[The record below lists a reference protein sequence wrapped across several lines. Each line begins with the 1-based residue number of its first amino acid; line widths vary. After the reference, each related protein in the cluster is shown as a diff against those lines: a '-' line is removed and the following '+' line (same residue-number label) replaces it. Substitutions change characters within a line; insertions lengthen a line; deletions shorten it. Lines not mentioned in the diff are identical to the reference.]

1 MTPYWIFIIFLISF
15 GLTDTIFA
23 EPVDLEI
30 DWIIEGQI
38 PPTQSE
44 INTES
49 DIENDSIIEEQINNF
64 LFPQNKI
71 SENVA
76 EDFITGSGYMLAGRE
91 ISIDSKEGQLLNQ
104 ILIEQR
110 EINKDN
116 FFHMIKYLDRY
127 SDGYVELAEALL
139 DPVRQQNYQQ
149 NGLVRDYNIN
159 SNLEYFLIERGYDLD
174 DLESIPNN
182 AFSPTNYDAIRIAAA
197 NSGIDSI
204 DLRELLPN
212 YVKPD
217 SKVLHDEMI
226 RKLSEQTASVY
237 DSILSSKFEISVKQS
252 PDLTNTITDNLFD
265 DFQFVNT
272 KFENTQHV
280 IDSLDKSEIFLAINP
295 TYEYPLLIF
304 ISITIVIGLI
314 IFGYLLYKKSLVK
327 DSLNLVTVPT
337 SINYIENTH
346 NMISSSKKLFRNN
359 SPKYAFEKFSQAIR
373 YYYSHKL
380 QINLDLTTSDMIFEL
395 EKSNISNF
403 DDVRKWLLL
412 CGQVEFV
419 RHKSTQKEFLN
430 ALDSFSKSIS

>member
-38 PPTQSE
+38 PPTKSE

-49 DIENDSIIEEQINNF
+49 NIENDSIIEEQINNF

-182 AFSPTNYDAIRIAAA
+182 AFSPTNYDAVRIAAA

-314 IFGYLLYKKSLVK
+314 IFGYLVYRKSLVK
-327 DSLNLVTVPT
+327 QPLNLVTVPT
-337 SINYIENTH
+337 SINYIENTN
-346 NMISSSKKLFRNN
+346 NMIQSSKELFTSN

-380 QINLDLTTSDMIFEL
+380 QINLDLTTTDIMFEL
-395 EKSNISNF
+395 EKLNISDF
-403 DDVRKWLLL
+403 DDVKKWLSL